1 MREILPETPGI
12 PRPFLGAPTSEA
24 HPCLSCCVPYRP
36 RSTMR
41 PSLMTRIWSALTT
54 VESLRGQRS
63 VTHHN
68 TRGGPSTCCPFHT
81 CVPPRWWCGWHR
93 LWPEKPGW
101 PSHYGYPTQTLPTE
115 RDLGKTVHP
124 TRPLVG
130 GGCKWLAE
138 ASGIKKDLVLR
149 LKTEKCFCETCLGA
163 GSLHK
168 ERCSAGMAGHRLRE
182 EGVG

>member
-12 PRPFLGAPTSEA
+12 PRPFLGAPTSEVL
-24 HPCLSCCVPYRP
+24 PCLSCCVPYRP

-63 VTHHN
+63 VSHPPRHP
-68 TRGGPSTCCPFHT
+68 RGAPTCCLSHT
-81 CVPPRWWCGWHR
+81 CVPPRWWCGWRR
-93 LWPEKPGW
+93 LWPEKLGW

-115 RDLGKTVHP
+115 RDLGKTVPP
-124 TRPLVG
+124 TRSLVG
-130 GGCKWLAE
+130 GGCKWRAE

-149 LKTEKCFCETCLGA
+149 LKTVMYFCKTCICA
-163 GSLHK
+163 GSPT
-168 ERCSAGMAGHRLRE
+168 
-182 EGVG
+182 